1 LQGIIWGVIGP
12 SRIFSGTGIYAK
24 LQWFWL
30 IGALTPVVFYFA
42 AKRFPR
48 SPIRY
53 LNAPVIFGGL
63 GYIPP
68 ATPLIYLSWGI
79 VGFIF
84 NKVIR
89 NSKRGW
95 WLTYNYVT
103 SAALDSGLALSTII
117 IFFAL
122 LLPQVNPPAWWGN
135 NVVGSTMVRSSDFV
149 FVLEDLADLSR
160 ITKTLLLRL

>member
-1 LQGIIWGVIGP
+1 MTFVRRPNLDDSPVPMDECSSPQVSEASLNEIEYGNSQIIGIIWGLIGP
-12 SRIFSGTGIYAK
+12 QRMFSGPGIYTN
-24 LQWFWL
+24 LQYFWL
-30 IGALTPVVFYFA
+30 IGAVTPVILYFL

-48 SPIRY
+48 SPLRY

-95 WLTYNYVT
+95 WLTYRK
-103 SAALDSGLALSTII
+103 
-117 IFFAL
+117 
-122 LLPQVNPPAWWGN
+122 P
-135 NVVGSTMVRSSDFV
+135 RRHSS
-149 FVLEDLADLSR
+149 
-160 ITKTLLLRL
+160 

>member
-1 LQGIIWGVIGP
+1 M
-12 SRIFSGTGIYAK
+12 FSGTGVYK
-24 LQWFWL
+24 NLQYFWL
-30 IGALTPVVFYFA
+30 VGALTPVLFFVL
-42 AKRFPR
+42 AKKFPR
-48 SPIRY
+48 SFFRY
-53 LNAPVIFGGL
+53 LNAPVIFGGT

-68 ATPLIYLSWGI
+68 ATPLTYLTWGL

-103 SAALDSGLALSTII
+103 SAALDSGLALSTIV

-122 LLPQVNPPAWWGN
+122 LLPQVNPPSWWGN
-135 NVVGSTMVRSSDFV
+135 NVVTSTLDWNDAAVQEVPTQPFGPTSW
-149 FVLEDLADLSR
+149 
-160 ITKTLLLRL
+160 